1 MTSYPHPGLRPCIHA
16 RLGGN
21 WAGWD
26 GRRKGKHML
35 EWAETLE
42 EEGPAHVSPARLSA
56 ERQPPENSAGSPVG
70 LLPEGQM

>member
-1 MTSYPHPGLRPCIHA
+1 
-16 RLGGN
+16 
-21 WAGWD
+21 
-26 GRRKGKHML
+26 ML
-35 EWAETLE
+35 EWVETLE